1 MRATNAGLDLVEIA
15 PNSKPPVCRI
25 MDYGKYM
32 YEQSKKAKL
41 AKKKQ
46 HTVQLKEMR
55 YRPKIEE
62 HDYRFKTNHV
72 REFLEQ
78 GNKVRV
84 FVRFSGREMA
94 HIDYGRK
101 ILDRIAEEMAD
112 ISTIGQEPKLDGR
125 RMTMILNPKTSALK
139 AKKKRSQDAEDKDKS
154 VGGEKVQEDS
164 DR

>member
-1 MRATNAGLDLVEIA
+1 MDANLDLVEIA
-15 PNSKPPVCRI
+15 PNSDPPVCRI

-32 YEQSKKAKL
+32 YEQSKKAKQ

-46 HTVQLKEMR
+46 HVVQMKEMR

-84 FVRFSGREMA
+84 FVRFTGREMA
-94 HIDYGRK
+94 HTEYGEK
-101 ILDRIAEEMAD
+101 ILDRIAEELID
-112 ISTIGQEPKLDGR
+112 VSTIGQEPKLDGR
-125 RMTMILNPKTSALK
+125 RMTMILNPKTSGQK
-139 AKKKRSQDAEDKDKS
+139 GKQKRSDNAEDKNEP
-154 VGGEKVQEDS
+154 VGGEEIQEDS